1 MLKEQGS
8 SFSDLLESVRQAVAT
23 DCLRNSDISIIQ
35 LSDYLGY
42 ADNTAFTRALS
53 VGLAVRPEPGEKV
66 LIAAAQA
73 FPLGI
78 MIMYTAPPQRMSAEK
93 AHL

>member
-1 MLKEQGS
+1 MQITLH
-8 SFSDLLESVRQAVAT
+8 LPAP
-23 DCLRNSDISIIQ
+23 
-35 LSDYLGY
+35 LS
-42 ADNTAFTRALS
+42 A
-53 VGLAVRPEPGEKV
+53 GLAVRPEPGEKV

-78 MIMYTAPPQRMSAEK
+78 MIMYTAPPQRMAAEK